1 MRWRRLLR
9 SLKLLILC
17 LIFVAVLAPEWPAFG
32 DEAYQ
37 LRALVGLR
45 EYDFV
50 VWEWQAIA
58 TKTKAMLARDHTYWD
73 EETRDQVVLDYLELV
88 QTVGQLERQIE
99 QIYVNPDVVNPA
111 EESAGLVV
119 ELAQKQAALG
129 DIQPFAEAIVQDQ
142 VADVLGDEG
151 FSVLGQV
158 WPPVMM
164 HMTPLPTILMVS
176 PRDRIERAYGVPLIH
191 GLSIP
196 AREALET
203 AVFQKLNLSALVVP
217 IGGLGVYPSMI
228 METSSIN
235 WLAEVTAH
243 EWAHIWMGPYPIS
256 LAYATDHQV
265 RTMNETTAS
274 IVGTE
279 IGQAMIAAYYP
290 ERVPPP
296 PSAEPVPAP
305 ESDAP
310 PAFDFR
316 AEMAENRARVDEL
329 LADSQIAEAETYM
342 EAQRQVFVANGYQI
356 RKLNQAYFAFYG
368 AYADE
373 PGATGADPVGPLVQ
387 EVRQLS
393 PSLHVF
399 LQTMVPIGSLAE
411 LQEVVDRLKA
421 EGGNQKA
428 EG

>member
-1 MRWRRLLR
+1 MRGRRLLR
-9 SLKLLILC
+9 SLKLLILG
-17 LIFVAVLAPEWPAFG
+17 LIFVAVLAPEWPVFG

-50 VWEWQAIA
+50 VWELQAIA
-58 TKTKAMLARDHTYWD
+58 AKAEAMLARDHIYWD
-73 EETRDQVVLDYLELV
+73 VETRRQVVLDYLALV
-88 QTVGQLERQIE
+88 QTVGQLEWQIE
-99 QIYVNPDVVNPA
+99 QIYINPDSVNPA
-111 EESAGLVV
+111 EESAGLAV
-119 ELAQKQAALG
+119 ELAEKQAALR
-129 DIQPFAEAIVQDQ
+129 DIQPFAEAIVQDE

-151 FSVLGQV
+151 FSLLGQT

-176 PRDRIERAYGVPLIH
+176 PRDQIERAYGIPLVH

-203 AVFQKLNLSALVVP
+203 AVFQNLNLSALVVP

-243 EWAHIWMGPYPIS
+243 EWSHIWMGPYPIS
-256 LAYATDHQV
+256 LAYASDHQV

-274 IVGTE
+274 IAGTE
-279 IGQAMIAAYYP
+279 IGQAVIAAYYP
-290 ERVPPP
+290 DHVPPP
-296 PSAEPVPAP
+296 PSAEPVTIP
-305 ESDAP
+305 ESATP
-310 PAFDFR
+310 PTFDFR
-316 AEMAENRARVDEL
+316 AEMAETRARVDEL
-329 LADSQIAEAETYM
+329 LAADQIEEAEAYM
-342 EAQRQVFVANGYQI
+342 EARRQVFVANGYQI

-368 AYADE
+368 AYADA
-373 PGATGADPVGPLVQ
+373 PGATGTDPVGPLVQ

-393 PSLHVF
+393 PSLRVF
-399 LQTMVPIGSLAE
+399 LQTMAPIGSFEE
-411 LQEVVDRLKA
+411 LQEVA
-421 EGGNQKA
+421 EKLSA
-428 EG
+428 ER

>member
-9 SLKLLILC
+9 SLKLLILG

-50 VWEWQAIA
+50 VWETQAIA
-58 TKTKAMLARDHTYWD
+58 AKLEAMLARDHTYWG
-73 EETRDQVVLDYLELV
+73 EETRRQVALDYLAAL
-88 QTVGQLERQIE
+88 QTTAQLKWQIQ
-99 QIYVNPDVVNPA
+99 QIYADPNVANPA
-111 EESAGLVV
+111 AASAELES
-119 ELAQKQAALG
+119 ELEQQQAAMRE
-129 DIQPFAEAIVQDQ
+129 IQPFAEAIVQDE
-142 VADVLGDEG
+142 VADVLGNEG
-151 FSVLGQV
+151 FSMLGQT

-176 PRDRIERAYGVPLIH
+176 PRDHIERAYGIPLVH

-196 AREALET
+196 AQEALET
-203 AVFQKLNLSALVVP
+203 AVFQNLNLSALVVP

-243 EWAHIWMGPYPIS
+243 EWSHIWMGPYPIS
-256 LAYATDHQV
+256 LYYTADPQV

-279 IGQAMIAAYYP
+279 IGQEVIAAYYP
-290 ERVPPP
+290 EYVLPP
-296 PSAEPVPAP
+296 PSAEPPP
-305 ESDAP
+305 TLESNVP

-316 AEMAENRARVDEL
+316 AEMAETRARVDEL
-329 LADSQIAEAETYM
+329 LAANQIEEAEAYM
-342 EAQRQVFVANGYQI
+342 EARRQGFVANGYQI

-393 PSLHVF
+393 PSLRVF
-399 LQTMVPIGSLAE
+399 LQTMAPIGSFEE
-411 LQEVVDRLKA
+411 LQEVVEKLSA
-421 EGGNQKA
+421 EN
-428 EG
+428 

>member
-50 VWEWQAIA
+50 VWELQAIA
-58 TKTKAMLARDHTYWD
+58 TKAEAMLARDHTYWD
-73 EETRDQVVLDYLELV
+73 AEMRGQVVLDYLALV
-88 QTVGQLERQIE
+88 QAVGQLEWQIE
-99 QIYVNPDVVNPA
+99 QIYVNPDRVNPA
-111 EESAGLVV
+111 EESADLAA
-119 ELAQKQAALG
+119 ELAQKQAALHA
-129 DIQPFAEAIVQDQ
+129 IQPFTEAIVQDQ
-142 VADVLGDEG
+142 VADVLEDEG
-151 FSVLGQV
+151 FSLLGQT

-176 PRDRIERAYGVPLIH
+176 PRDRIERAYGIPLVH

-196 AREALET
+196 AQETLET
-203 AVFQKLNLSALVVP
+203 AVFDKLNLSALVVP

-256 LAYATDHQV
+256 LSYTTDHQV

-279 IGQAMIAAYYP
+279 IGQAMIATYYP
-290 ERVPPP
+290 QRVLP
-296 PSAEPVPAP
+296 PSSADPAPAP
-305 ESDAP
+305 EPDAP
-310 PAFDFR
+310 PAFEFR
-316 AEMAENRARVDEL
+316 AEMAETRVRVDEL
-329 LADSQIAEAETYM
+329 LAAGQIAEAEAYM
-342 EAQRQVFVANGYQI
+342 EAQRQIFVANGYQI

-373 PGATGADPVGPLVQ
+373 SGATGTDPVGPLVQ

-393 PSLHVF
+393 PSLRVF
-399 LQTMVPIGSLAE
+399 LQTMVPIGSFAE
-411 LQEVVDRLKA
+411 LQDVVEKLKA
-421 EGGNQKA
+421 ER
-428 EG
+428 

>member
-1 MRWRRLLR
+1 
-9 SLKLLILC
+9 LKLLILG
-17 LIFVAVLAPEWPAFG
+17 LIFVAVLAPEWPVFG

-50 VWEWQAIA
+50 VWELQAIA
-58 TKTKAMLARDHTYWD
+58 AKAEAMLARDHIYWD
-73 EETRDQVVLDYLELV
+73 VETRRQVVLDYLALV
-88 QTVGQLERQIE
+88 QTVGQLEWQIE
-99 QIYVNPDVVNPA
+99 QIYINPDSVNPA
-111 EESAGLVV
+111 EESAGLAV
-119 ELAQKQAALG
+119 ELAEKQAALR
-129 DIQPFAEAIVQDQ
+129 DIQPFAEAIVQDE

-151 FSVLGQV
+151 FSLLGQT

-176 PRDRIERAYGVPLIH
+176 PRDQIERAYGIPLVH

-203 AVFQKLNLSALVVP
+203 AVFQNLNLSALVVP

-243 EWAHIWMGPYPIS
+243 EWSHIWMGPYPIS
-256 LAYATDHQV
+256 LAYASDHQV

-274 IVGTE
+274 IAGTE
-279 IGQAMIAAYYP
+279 IGQAVIAAYYP
-290 ERVPPP
+290 DHVPPP
-296 PSAEPVPAP
+296 PSAEPVTIP
-305 ESDAP
+305 ESATP
-310 PAFDFR
+310 PTFDFR
-316 AEMAENRARVDEL
+316 AEMAETRARVDEL
-329 LADSQIAEAETYM
+329 LAADQIEEAEAYM
-342 EAQRQVFVANGYQI
+342 EVRRQVFVANGYQI

-368 AYADE
+368 AYADA
-373 PGATGADPVGPLVQ
+373 PGATGTDPVGPLVQ

-393 PSLHVF
+393 PSLRVF
-399 LQTMVPIGSLAE
+399 LQTMVPIGSFEE
-411 LQEVVDRLKA
+411 LQAVVERLKA
-421 EGGNQKA
+421 EG
-428 EG
+428 

>member
-1 MRWRRLLR
+1 M
-9 SLKLLILC
+9 KLL
-17 LIFVAVLAPEWPAFG
+17 VLALILVALFAPDWPAFG

-50 VWEWQAIA
+50 VWEIQAIA
-58 TKTKAMLARDHTYWD
+58 AKAEAMLARDQTYWD
-73 EETRDQVVLDYLELV
+73 EATRDQVVLDYLALV
-88 QTVGQLERQIE
+88 QAVGQLEWQIE
-99 QIYVNPDVVNPA
+99 QIYVNPDITNPA
-111 EESAGLVV
+111 AASADLEA
-119 ELAQKQAALG
+119 ELERQQAALG
-129 DIQPFAEAIVQDQ
+129 DIQPFAEAVVQDQ
-142 VADVLGDEG
+142 VSAVLDDEG
-151 FSVLGQV
+151 FSLLNQTF
-158 WPPVMM
+158 PPVMM

-176 PRDRIERAYGVPLIH
+176 PRDHIERIYGIPLVH

-196 AREALET
+196 EQEVLET
-203 AVFQKLNLSALVVP
+203 AVFDKLNLSALVVP
-217 IGGLGVYPSMI
+217 IGGLGLYPSMI

-243 EWAHIWMGPYPIS
+243 EWSHVWMGPYPIS
-256 LAYATDHQV
+256 LHYATHSQV

-279 IGQAMIAAYYP
+279 IGEAMIATYYP
-290 ERVPPP
+290 DRVPQ
-296 PSAEPVPAP
+296 PSSNEAVSTP
-305 ESDAP
+305 ESDEP

-316 AEMAENRARVDEL
+316 AAMADTRRRVDEL
-329 LADSQIAEAETYM
+329 LAAGQIGVAEAYM
-342 EAQRQVFVANGYQI
+342 EAQRQVFVTNGYQI

-393 PSLHVF
+393 PSLYAF
-399 LQTMVPIGSLAE
+399 LQTMVPVGSFEE
-411 LQEVVDRLKA
+411 LQAVVEWLKA
-421 EGGNQKA
+421 E
-428 EG
+428 E

>member
-9 SLKLLILC
+9 SLKLLFLI
-17 LIFVAVLAPEWPAFG
+17 LIFVALAAPEWPAFG

-45 EYDFV
+45 EYDFI
-50 VWEWQAIA
+50 VWELQAIA
-58 TKTKAMLARDHTYWD
+58 AKAEAMLAPDHTYWD
-73 EETRDQVVLDYLELV
+73 EDVRRQVVSDYLDLV
-88 QTVGQLERQIE
+88 AQIGQIEWEIE
-99 QIYVNPDVVNPA
+99 QIYVNPDISDRTAASA
-111 EESAGLVV
+111 ELQTQLAHYQEALSA
-119 ELAQKQAALG
+119 
-129 DIQPFAEAIVQDQ
+129 IQPFAEAILQDQ
-142 VADVLGDEG
+142 VAAVLSNEG
-151 FSVLGQV
+151 FSILGQT

-164 HMTPLPTILMVS
+164 HMTPLPTLLMVS
-176 PRDRIERAYGVPLIH
+176 PRDRIERIYGIPLVH

-203 AVFQKLNLSALVVP
+203 AVLENLNLSALVVP
-217 IGGLGVYPSMI
+217 IGGLGLYPSMI

-243 EWAHIWMGPYPIS
+243 EWAHVWMGPYPVS
-256 LAYATDHQV
+256 LYYTTDHQV

-274 IVGTE
+274 ILGGE
-279 IGQAMIAAYYP
+279 IGQEVIATYYP

-296 PSAEPVPAP
+296 PINDQTPAQDD
-305 ESDAP
+305 EM

-316 AEMAENRARVDEL
+316 AEMAITRTRVDEM
-329 LADSQIAEAETYM
+329 LAAGQIGVAEAYM
-342 EAQRQVFVANGYQI
+342 EARRQEFVANGYQI

-393 PSLHVF
+393 PSLHAF
-399 LQTMVPIGSLAE
+399 MKTMAPIGSFEE
-411 LQEVVDRLKA
+411 LQKVVEELK
-421 EGGNQKA
+421 E
-428 EG
+428 ER